1 MLTRTCVSAILFY
14 NVAHSGKLDFC
25 YLFLRIILR
34 GGCKQL
40 HINVTHG
47 KKWLK
52 SVKYTRTRLRINNVV
67 NKITAI

>member
-14 NVAHSGKLDFC
+14 NVAHSGELDFC

-40 HINVTHG
+40 HINVTMIEICQIC
-47 KKWLK
+47 
-52 SVKYTRTRLRINNVV
+52 YARINNVV
-67 NKITAI
+67 NKIIAI